1 MEDIARTILYVL
13 DDRDWIKKVV
23 VGAAFTFLSF
33 FLVGIPF
40 VLGYLLEVQRRIVR
54 GVQPVLPEWDDLQAK
69 FMDGLK
75 LFVIAI
81 VFLACFGIFAAIF
94 GGIPFLGWLLAGVL
108 ALALSMAFLNVM
120 VRFALTGDPREAVNV
135 PKIYDAVKAN
145 FVDYLLA
152 SFLWLVYTAVA
163 QLGVLACGVG
173 VFFTLFWAWLAVS
186 YLASKVYISAER
198 AEAPPPVE
206 QEGL

>member
-13 DDRDWIKKVV
+13 DDRDWLKKVV

-40 VLGYLLEVQRRIVR
+40 VFGYMLEVQRRIVR
-54 GVQPVLPEWDDLQAK
+54 DVQPVLPEWDDLPAK

-75 LFVIAI
+75 LFGIAL
-81 VFLACFGIFAAIF
+81 VFLACFGIFGLIF
-94 GGIPFLGWLLAGVL
+94 GRIPFLGWLLTGVL
-108 ALALSMAFLNVM
+108 ALALSMAFLYVM
-120 VRFALTGDPREAVNV
+120 VRFALTGDPREAINV

-173 VFFTLFWAWLAVS
+173 LFFTLFWAWLAVS
-186 YLASKVYISAER
+186 YLATKVYISAER
-198 AEAPPPVE
+198 AEAPPAV
-206 QEGL
+206 